1 MSWQVKKYKSDIT
14 KGNAEQEIDSYF
26 LYIAEGSRQNAINW
40 YFNLKEQIQSL
51 ETMPERCPLADENP
65 SFSFNLHC
73 LLVKGYRVLYRIN
86 RDTIEILH
94 VKHPN
99 MDR

>member
-1 MSWQVKKYKSDIT
+1 MKKYKIDIT

-51 ETMPERCPLADENP
+51 ETMPERCSLADENP
-65 SFSFNLHC
+65 S
-73 LLVKGYRVLYRIN
+73 VKQ
-86 RDTIEILH
+86 
-94 VKHPN
+94 
-99 MDR
+99 

>member
-1 MSWQVKKYKSDIT
+1 MKKYKIDIT
-14 KGNAEQEIDSYF
+14 NGNAEKEIDSYF

-65 SFSFNLHC
+65 SFSFDLHC

-86 RDTIEILH
+86 AAASQTHHFIH
-94 VKHPN
+94 GGASA
-99 MDR
+99 